1 MLWYERVPLPSIS
14 TNATHGTAWTNTIS
28 VDDMA
33 AVVAQFRL
41 GAEIPGFRSFF
52 PLPLCHIGCPT
63 RLFATDMP
71 AMPSSPRSDMETDL
85 TKLSS
90 PRIFLVRML
99 VFLVLCALIGIVLYK
114 QIVVAFFANPGL
126 NALIGAVLL
135 IGIIL
140 SFRQVIRLYPEVRW
154 VNNFR
159 IADPGLAVDRRPT
172 LLAPMAAILGG
183 ERSGRMSISQQTMR
197 HLLDSIATRLDEA
210 RDISRYMTGLLVFLG
225 LLGTFWGLIETV
237 GSVGKV
243 IDGLKVGGDAGAL
256 FDTLKE
262 GLAAP
267 LGGMGISFS
276 SSLFGLAGSLI
287 LGFLDLQS
295 SQAQNRFY
303 TDLEDWLATTV
314 REYSSGDGGA
324 VAVAGGSGNLQHAIE
339 RLRVAVEE
347 GAGTRGTTAAMA
359 NLAEAIQGLVAHM
372 RTEQQMIRE
381 WADGQ
386 GEQNREIKRLL
397 ERLARQPEKS

>member
-1 MLWYERVPLPSIS
+1 MVQGPKSRAS
-14 TNATHGTAWTNTIS
+14 A
-28 VDDMA
+28 D
-33 AVVAQFRL
+33 F
-41 GAEIPGFRSFF
+41 
-52 PLPLCHIGCPT
+52 
-63 RLFATDMP
+63 
-71 AMPSSPRSDMETDL
+71 DL
-85 TKLSS
+85 VKLSS
-90 PRIFLVRML
+90 PRIFVVRMM
-99 VFLVLCALIGIVLYK
+99 VFLVLCALVLIVLYK
-114 QIVVAFFANPGL
+114 QIKVAFFANPGL

-140 SFRQVIRLYPEVRW
+140 AFRQVLRLYPEIAW
-154 VNNFR
+154 VNHFR
-159 IADPGLAVDRRPT
+159 LSDPGLAPERRPR

-183 ERSGRMSISQQTMR
+183 ERSGVVSVSQQTMR

-237 GSVGKV
+237 GSVGQV
-243 IDGLKVGGDAGAL
+243 IDSLKVGGDAGSL
-256 FDTLKE
+256 FDSLKE

-303 TDLEDWLATTV
+303 TDLEDWLAGVV
-314 REYSSGDGGA
+314 RKYGPRHEATSEQA
-324 VAVAGGSGNLQHAIE
+324 LAAVAGGNKDLQEVLE
-339 RLRVAVEE
+339 RLRGTLESIAEHPQAAAVSDVA
-347 GAGTRGTTAAMA
+347 RSNTTAMA
-359 NLAEAIQGLVAHM
+359 NLAEAIQELVQHM
-372 RTEQQMIRE
+372 RTEQQLIRE

-386 GEQNREIKRLL
+386 GEQSREIKRLL
-397 ERLARQPEKS
+397 EQIMASDKQLAASSGPVAGVP

>member
-1 MLWYERVPLPSIS
+1 M
-14 TNATHGTAWTNTIS
+14 
-28 VDDMA
+28 
-33 AVVAQFRL
+33 
-41 GAEIPGFRSFF
+41 EIELR
-52 PLPLCHIGCPT
+52 
-63 RLFATDMP
+63 
-71 AMPSSPRSDMETDL
+71 
-85 TKLSS
+85 KLSS

-99 VFLVLCALIGIVLYK
+99 VFLVLCALVMVVLYK
-114 QIVVAFFANPGL
+114 QIVLAFFANPGL
-126 NALIGAVLL
+126 NALIGAVLA
-135 IGIIL
+135 IGTIL
-140 SFRQVIRLYPEVRW
+140 SFRQVIRLYPEVAW

-159 IADPGLAVDRRPT
+159 IADPGLAIERHPK

-183 ERSGRMSISQQTMR
+183 ERSGRMTISQQTMR

-243 IDGLKVGGDAGAL
+243 IDSLKVGGDAGAL

-303 TDLEDWLATTV
+303 TDLEDWLSSV
-314 REYSSGDGGA
+314 GREYSGGTTSVSA
-324 VAVAGGSGNLQHAIE
+324 GNLQNAIE
-339 RLRVAVEE
+339 RLRTTMEE
-347 GAGTRGTTAAMA
+347 GGSNRGTTAAMA

-386 GEQNREIKRLL
+386 GEQNREIKKLL
-397 ERLARQPEKS
+397 ERIARQPETS

>member
-1 MLWYERVPLPSIS
+1 M
-14 TNATHGTAWTNTIS
+14 
-28 VDDMA
+28 
-33 AVVAQFRL
+33 
-41 GAEIPGFRSFF
+41 EIE
-52 PLPLCHIGCPT
+52 LN
-63 RLFATDMP
+63 
-71 AMPSSPRSDMETDL
+71 
-85 TKLSS
+85 KLSS

-99 VFLVLCALIGIVLYK
+99 VFLVLCALVMVVLYK
-114 QIVVAFFANPGL
+114 QIILAFFANPGL
-126 NALIGAVLL
+126 NALIGVVLL
-135 IGIIL
+135 IGTIL
-140 SFRQVIRLYPEVRW
+140 SFRQVIRLYPEVAW

-159 IADPGLAVDRRPT
+159 IADPGIAVERQHPT

-183 ERSGRMSISQQTMR
+183 ERTGRMTISQQTMR

-262 GLAAP
+262 GLKAP

-303 TDLEDWLATTV
+303 TDLEDWLASTV
-314 REYSSGDGGA
+314 RGYSGEA
-324 VAVAGGSGNLQHAIE
+324 AAGGELQTAIE
-339 RLRVAVEE
+339 RLRATMEE
-347 GAGTRGTTAAMA
+347 GGNNRGTTAAMA

-386 GEQNREIKRLL
+386 GEQNREIKKLL
-397 ERLARQPEKS
+397 EHLARQPEKS

>member
-1 MLWYERVPLPSIS
+1 
-14 TNATHGTAWTNTIS
+14 
-28 VDDMA
+28 
-33 AVVAQFRL
+33 
-41 GAEIPGFRSFF
+41 
-52 PLPLCHIGCPT
+52 
-63 RLFATDMP
+63 MP
-71 AMPSSPRSDMETDL
+71 AGPASRSPMELEL

-99 VFLVLCALIGIVLYK
+99 VFLVLCALVMVVLYK
-114 QIVVAFFANPGL
+114 QIIQAFFANPGL
-126 NALIGAVLL
+126 NALIGLVLL

-140 SFRQVIRLYPEVRW
+140 AFRQVIRLYPEVSW

-159 IADPGLAVDRRPT
+159 IADPGLAVARHPT
-172 LLAPMAAILGG
+172 LLAPMAVLLGG
-183 ERSGRMSISQQTMR
+183 ERSGRMAISQQTMR

-237 GSVGKV
+237 GSVRDV
-243 IDGLKVGGDAGAL
+243 INSLKVGGDANAL
-256 FDTLKE
+256 FDALKE
-262 GLAAP
+262 GLGKP

-314 REYSSGDGGA
+314 REYGTDGA
-324 VAVAGGSGNLQHAIE
+324 APGGEVTAALE
-339 RLRVAVEE
+339 RLRTAVEE
-347 GAGTRGTTAAMA
+347 AGGGRGTTTAMA

-386 GEQNREIKRLL
+386 GEQNREIRRLL
-397 ERLARQPEKS
+397 ERLAKQPEKS

>member
-1 MLWYERVPLPSIS
+1 MTVL
-14 TNATHGTAWTNTIS
+14 
-28 VDDMA
+28 
-33 AVVAQFRL
+33 
-41 GAEIPGFRSFF
+41 
-52 PLPLCHIGCPT
+52 
-63 RLFATDMP
+63 
-71 AMPSSPRSDMETDL
+71 MPSGSPSRSKMEIEFN
-85 TKLSS
+85 KLSS
-90 PRIFLVRML
+90 PRIFLVRMV
-99 VFLVLCALIGIVLYK
+99 VFLMVCALVMIVLYR
-114 QIVVAFFANPGL
+114 QLITAFFANPGL
-126 NALIGAVLL
+126 NALIGWVLL

-140 SFRQVIRLYPEVRW
+140 SFRQVIRLYPEVAW

-159 IADPGLAVDRRPT
+159 IADPGLAIDRHPT

-183 ERSGRMSISQQTMR
+183 ERSGRMTISQQTMR
-197 HLLDSIATRLDEA
+197 HPFDASATRLDEA

-303 TDLEDWLATTV
+303 TDLEDWLASTV
-314 REYSSGDGGA
+314 REYSGETTPGTSIDLQAA
-324 VAVAGGSGNLQHAIE
+324 VE
-339 RLRVAVEE
+339 RLRATLEE
-347 GAGTRGTTAAMA
+347 GSGSRGTTTAMA
-359 NLAEAIQGLVAHM
+359 NLAEAIPGLVSHM
-372 RTEQQMIRE
+372 RTHEQLI
-381 WADGQ
+381 
-386 GEQNREIKRLL
+386 
-397 ERLARQPEKS
+397 P

>member
-1 MLWYERVPLPSIS
+1 
-14 TNATHGTAWTNTIS
+14 
-28 VDDMA
+28 
-33 AVVAQFRL
+33 
-41 GAEIPGFRSFF
+41 
-52 PLPLCHIGCPT
+52 
-63 RLFATDMP
+63 
-71 AMPSSPRSDMETDL
+71 MPSGASPRSTLDIEY

-90 PRIFLVRML
+90 PSVFLVRML
-99 VFLVLCALIGIVLYK
+99 VFLVLCTLVGVVLYK
-114 QIVVAFFANPGL
+114 QIIQAFFANPGL
-126 NALIGAVLL
+126 NALIGAVLF
-135 IGIIL
+135 IGIVL
-140 SFRQVIRLYPEVRW
+140 AFRQVVRLYPEVSW

-159 IADPGLAVDRRPT
+159 IADPGLAPARHPK
-172 LLAPMAAILGG
+172 LLAPMAMILGG
-183 ERSGRMSISQQTMR
+183 ERTGRMSITQTTMR

-314 REYSSGDGGA
+314 REYGTGDVAAVASSGGGVASGELQAA
-324 VAVAGGSGNLQHAIE
+324 VE
-339 RLRVAVEE
+339 RLRSALEE
-347 GAGTRGTTAAMA
+347 GSANRGTTAAMA
-359 NLAEAIQGLVAHM
+359 SLAEAIQALVSHM

-386 GEQNREIKRLL
+386 GEQNREIRRLL
-397 ERLARQPEKS
+397 ERIARQPEKS

>member
-1 MLWYERVPLPSIS
+1 
-14 TNATHGTAWTNTIS
+14 
-28 VDDMA
+28 
-33 AVVAQFRL
+33 
-41 GAEIPGFRSFF
+41 
-52 PLPLCHIGCPT
+52 
-63 RLFATDMP
+63 MP
-71 AMPSSPRSDMETDL
+71 PSSRSAMEVEL

-99 VFLVLCALIGIVLYK
+99 VFLVACALVAVVLYK
-114 QIVVAFFANPGL
+114 QIVQAFFANPGL
-126 NALIGAVLL
+126 NALIGLVLL
-135 IGIIL
+135 IGTIL
-140 SFRQVIRLYPEVRW
+140 SFRQVVRLYPEVAW

-159 IADPGLAVDRRPT
+159 ISDPGLALARHPT

-183 ERSGRMSISQQTMR
+183 ERSGRMTISQQTMR

-237 GSVGKV
+237 GSVGHV
-243 IDGLKVGGDAGAL
+243 IDGLKGGGDGGAL

-295 SQAQNRFY
+295 SGAQNRFY

-314 REYSSGDGGA
+314 RHYGDDTGPSGDLSA
-324 VAVAGGSGNLQHAIE
+324 AFDK
-339 RLRVAVEE
+339 LRASVEE
-347 GAGTRGTTAAMA
+347 GGGNRNTTAAMS
-359 NLAEAIQGLVAHM
+359 NLTEAIQGLVAHM

-386 GEQNREIKRLL
+386 GEQNREIKKLL
-397 ERLARQPEKS
+397 ERIARQPEKN

>member
-1 MLWYERVPLPSIS
+1 M
-14 TNATHGTAWTNTIS
+14 
-28 VDDMA
+28 
-33 AVVAQFRL
+33 
-41 GAEIPGFRSFF
+41 EIE
-52 PLPLCHIGCPT
+52 LN
-63 RLFATDMP
+63 
-71 AMPSSPRSDMETDL
+71 
-85 TKLSS
+85 KLSS

-99 VFLVLCALIGIVLYK
+99 VFLVLCTLLLVVLYK
-114 QIVVAFFANPGL
+114 QIILAFFANPGL

-140 SFRQVIRLYPEVRW
+140 SFRQVIRLYPEVAW
-154 VNNFR
+154 VNSFR
-159 IADPGLAVDRRPT
+159 ISDPGLAVERHPT

-183 ERSGRMSISQQTMR
+183 ERTGRMQISQQTMR

-243 IDGLKVGGDAGAL
+243 IEGLKVGGDAGSL

-267 LGGMGISFS
+267 LSGMGISFS

-303 TDLEDWLATTV
+303 TDLEDWLASTV
-314 REYSSGDGGA
+314 REYTREGTGGPGGELQAA
-324 VAVAGGSGNLQHAIE
+324 VE
-339 RLRVAVEE
+339 RLRLTLEE
-347 GAGTRGTTAAMA
+347 GGASRGTTAAMA
-359 NLAEAIQGLVAHM
+359 NLAEAIQGLVTHM

-386 GEQNREIKRLL
+386 GEQNREIKKLL
-397 ERLARQPEKS
+397 ERIARQPEKN

>member
-1 MLWYERVPLPSIS
+1 M
-14 TNATHGTAWTNTIS
+14 
-28 VDDMA
+28 
-33 AVVAQFRL
+33 
-41 GAEIPGFRSFF
+41 EIELS
-52 PLPLCHIGCPT
+52 
-63 RLFATDMP
+63 
-71 AMPSSPRSDMETDL
+71 
-85 TKLSS
+85 KLSS

-99 VFLVLCALIGIVLYK
+99 VFLVLCALVMVVLYK
-114 QIVVAFFANPGL
+114 QIITAFFANPGL
-126 NALIGAVLL
+126 NALIGLVLL
-135 IGIIL
+135 IGTIL
-140 SFRQVIRLYPEVRW
+140 SFRQVIRLYPEVAW

-159 IADPGLAVDRRPT
+159 IADPGLAIDRHPT

-303 TDLEDWLATTV
+303 TDLEDWLASTV
-314 REYSSGDGGA
+314 REYSGDGAGGGELQGA
-324 VAVAGGSGNLQHAIE
+324 VE
-339 RLRVAVEE
+339 RLRTSLDE
-347 GAGTRGTTAAMA
+347 GGASRGTTAAMA

-386 GEQNREIKRLL
+386 GEQNCEIKKLL
-397 ERLARQPEKS
+397 ERLARQPEKN

>member
-1 MLWYERVPLPSIS
+1 M
-14 TNATHGTAWTNTIS
+14 
-28 VDDMA
+28 
-33 AVVAQFRL
+33 
-41 GAEIPGFRSFF
+41 EIE
-52 PLPLCHIGCPT
+52 L
-63 RLFATDMP
+63 A
-71 AMPSSPRSDMETDL
+71 
-85 TKLSS
+85 KLSS

-99 VFLVLCALIGIVLYK
+99 VFLVLCALVMVVLYK
-114 QIVVAFFANPGL
+114 QIITAFFANPGL
-126 NALIGAVLL
+126 NALIGLVLAV
-135 IGIIL
+135 GTIL
-140 SFRQVIRLYPEVRW
+140 SFRQVIRLYPEVAW

-159 IADPGLAVDRRPT
+159 IADPGLAIERHPT

-183 ERSGRMSISQQTMR
+183 ERSGRMTISQQTMR

-303 TDLEDWLATTV
+303 TDLEDWLASTV
-314 REYSSGDGGA
+314 RGYSGETG
-324 VAVAGGSGNLQHAIE
+324 AGGELQAVVE
-339 RLRVAVEE
+339 RLRATLEE
-347 GAGTRGTTAAMA
+347 GGAGRGTAGAMA

-397 ERLARQPEKS
+397 ERIARQPDKSSRQPEKS

>member
-1 MLWYERVPLPSIS
+1 
-14 TNATHGTAWTNTIS
+14 
-28 VDDMA
+28 
-33 AVVAQFRL
+33 
-41 GAEIPGFRSFF
+41 
-52 PLPLCHIGCPT
+52 
-63 RLFATDMP
+63 
-71 AMPSSPRSDMETDL
+71 
-85 TKLSS
+85 
-90 PRIFLVRML
+90 ML
-99 VFLVLCALIGIVLYK
+99 VFLVLCALVMIVLYK
-114 QIVVAFFANPGL
+114 QIILAFFANPGL
-126 NALIGAVLL
+126 NALIGIVLL
-135 IGIIL
+135 IGVVL
-140 SFRQVIRLYPEVRW
+140 SFRQVLRLYPEVAW

-159 IADPGLAVDRRPT
+159 IADPGLAIARHPT

-183 ERSGRMSISQQTMR
+183 ERTGRMTITQQTMR

-303 TDLEDWLATTV
+303 TDLEDWLASTV
-314 REYSSGDGGA
+314 REYSGDGAAAGA
-324 VAVAGGSGNLQHAIE
+324 SGELQAAIE
-339 RLRVAVEE
+339 RLRVSLTE
-347 GAGTRGTTAAMA
+347 GGANRGTTTAMA
-359 NLAEAIQGLVAHM
+359 NLAEAIQGLVTHM

-386 GEQNREIKRLL
+386 GEQNREIKKLL

>member
-1 MLWYERVPLPSIS
+1 
-14 TNATHGTAWTNTIS
+14 
-28 VDDMA
+28 
-33 AVVAQFRL
+33 
-41 GAEIPGFRSFF
+41 
-52 PLPLCHIGCPT
+52 
-63 RLFATDMP
+63 
-71 AMPSSPRSDMETDL
+71 MEVEL

-99 VFLVLCALIGIVLYK
+99 VFLVLCALVMVVLYK
-114 QIVVAFFANPGL
+114 QIILAFFANPGL
-126 NALIGAVLL
+126 NALIGLVLL
-135 IGIIL
+135 VGIIL
-140 SFRQVIRLYPEVRW
+140 SFRQVIRLYPEVAW

-159 IADPGLAVDRRPT
+159 IADPGLALARHPT

-183 ERSGRMSISQQTMR
+183 ERSGRMTISQQTMR

-314 REYSSGDGGA
+314 REYSTEGAPGVPGD
-324 VAVAGGSGNLQHAIE
+324 LQHAMDK
-339 RLRVAVEE
+339 LRAVVEE
-347 GAGTRGTTAAMA
+347 GGAHRNTTAAMA

-386 GEQNREIKRLL
+386 GEQNLEIKRLL

>member
-1 MLWYERVPLPSIS
+1 MAP
-14 TNATHGTAWTNTIS
+14 GTSRSA
-28 VDDMA
+28 M
-33 AVVAQFRL
+33 
-41 GAEIPGFRSFF
+41 EI
-52 PLPLCHIGCPT
+52 
-63 RLFATDMP
+63 
-71 AMPSSPRSDMETDL
+71 EL

-99 VFLVLCALIGIVLYK
+99 VFLTLCALLLVVLYK

-126 NALIGAVLL
+126 NALIGGVML

-140 SFRQVIRLYPEVRW
+140 SFRQVIRLYPEVAW

-159 IADPGLAVDRRPT
+159 IADPGIAMDRRPT

-183 ERSGRMSISQQTMR
+183 ERTGRMSISQQTMR

-243 IDGLKVGGDAGAL
+243 IEGLKVGGDAGSV

-267 LGGMGISFS
+267 LSGMGISFS

-303 TDLEDWLATTV
+303 TDLEDWLASTV
-314 REYSSGDGGA
+314 REYSGEPPPTT
-324 VAVAGGSGNLQHAIE
+324 GSGELQTAIE
-339 RLRVAVEE
+339 HLRATLVE
-347 GAGTRGTTAAMA
+347 GGGNRGTTTAMA
-359 NLAEAIQGLVAHM
+359 NLADAIQSLVAHM
-372 RTEQQMIRE
+372 RSEQEMIRE

-386 GEQNREIKRLL
+386 GEQSREIKKLL
-397 ERLARQPEKS
+397 EQIARQPEKN